1 MHTHSFFKQIL
12 FVVSILLLASC
23 DKDYNEIGADLI
35 NQNNLEFIDET
46 FDVVAYNQ
54 KIGPI
59 QSDNLSVNPLGVYNN
74 PAFGQTI
81 ANYATQV
88 ELATVNPNINTA
100 LNQEIVS
107 VILNIPYFVDAS
119 QTTIKTDGGNDYVLD
134 SIYGNETS
142 PKFKL
147 SIYES
152 GYSMIKTNVNDNLQP
167 TQKYYTNQN
176 TLFDNIKIGDRLN
189 DTISKAQSDEFFFDN
204 AQHVILTKTGTDPV
218 VETETYLAPSMRLYL
233 KTKIFKK
240 ILKASPDKLISNVNF
255 KDYFKGLYF
264 KVEKLDGNEGRLAML
279 DFSKGTITIQF
290 TENTST
296 TVATRIDRTIVLNLA
311 GKKVS
316 LLEQSNLETDYE
328 TAVNNPN
335 TTTGDGKLY
344 LKGGEG
350 SMAVI
355 KKIFGEIDNF
365 GVDGETGEKNG
376 VSDKLDKIRKSN
388 RLINEANLVF
398 HIDAAN
404 EKFINS
410 PEPQRI
416 YLYDLTNNSV
426 IADYSISNLN
436 IYDGKLFKESS
447 ESERGSY
454 YKIRITNHIRNLIQK
469 NSTAKDVELGVVVTE
484 DINNFTS
491 NKFKDQTGTI
501 KEAPAASV
509 MNPLGTILY
518 GTGAN
523 VAADKKLKLVI
534 SYTKLK

>member
-88 ELATVNPNINTA
+88 ELASVNPNINTA

-107 VILNIPYFVDAS
+107 VILNIPYFVSKKDP
-119 QTTIKTDGGNDYVLD
+119 KTEGGFTYVLE
-134 SIYGNETS
+134 SIYGNATS

-147 SIYES
+147 GIYES
-152 GYSMIKTNVNDNLQP
+152 GYTFSPRDPNNELLTAQNF
-167 TQKYYTNQN
+167 YTNQN
-176 TLFDNIKIGDRLN
+176 TFFDNLKGIRLN
-189 DTISKAQSDEFFFDN
+189 DDVDKSQNDEFFFDN
-204 AQHVILTKTGTDPV
+204 AQHVIAPKTVTDPPQPNS
-218 VETETYLAPSMRLYL
+218 YLAPSMRLSL
-233 KTKIFKK
+233 NKTFFLEN
-240 ILKASPDKLISNVNF
+240 ILHASPDKLISNVNF

-264 KVEKLDGNEGRLAML
+264 KVEKLDGNDGRLAML

-290 TENTST
+290 KENTST
-296 TVATRIDRTIVLNLA
+296 TVATRIDRTIVLNLT

-316 LLEQSNLETDYE
+316 LLEQSNLNSDYE
-328 TAVNNPN
+328 TAFNNPN
-335 TTTGDGKLY
+335 TITGDNKLY

>member
-176 TLFDNIKIGDRLN
+176 ALFDNIKIGDRLN
-189 DTISKAQSDEFFFDN
+189 NDDSKSQNDEFFFDN

-218 VETETYLAPSMRLYL
+218 VDTETYLAPSMRLSL
-233 KTKIFKK
+233 NKTFFKDK
-240 ILKASPDKLISNVNF
+240 ILNAPQENLINNEAF

-264 KVEKLDGNEGRLAML
+264 KVEKLDGNEGRVAML
-279 DFSKGTITIQF
+279 DFSKGTITIKF
-290 TENTST
+290 TENTSAT
-296 TVATRIDRTIVLNLA
+296 IATRIERTIVLNLT
-311 GKKVS
+311 GNKVS
-316 LLEQSNLETDYE
+316 LLESNLETKYQ

-335 TTTGDGKLY
+335 TTIGDDKLY

-350 SMAVI
+350 SMAVV
-355 KKIFGEIDNF
+355 KLFNEPGELEALRAN
-365 GVDGETGEKNG
+365 NW
-376 VSDKLDKIRKSN
+376 
-388 RLINEANLVF
+388 LINEANLVF
-398 HIDAAN
+398 YIDRDN
-404 EKFINS
+404 VNFKDS

-416 YLYDLTNNSV
+416 YLYDLTNNKP
-426 IADYSISNLN
+426 IADYSISNSKKGS
-436 IYDGKLFKESS
+436 IVYDGRLVKEADKDGKDG
-447 ESERGSY
+447 RGLY
-454 YKIRITNHIRNLIQK
+454 YKIRITNHIRDLINK
-469 NSTAKDVELGVVVTE
+469 KSTNVELGVVVTE

-491 NKFKDQTGTI
+491 NKLKDQTGTI

-523 VAADKKLKLVI
+523 ATAKKLKLVI
-534 SYTKLK
+534 SYTKLN